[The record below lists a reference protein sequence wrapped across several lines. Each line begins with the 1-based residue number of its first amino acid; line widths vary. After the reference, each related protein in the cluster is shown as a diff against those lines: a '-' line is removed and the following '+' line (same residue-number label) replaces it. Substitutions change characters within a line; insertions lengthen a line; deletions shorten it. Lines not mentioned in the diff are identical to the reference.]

1 MIPAGSIPA
10 MHTAIAAAVVS
21 SEVQSERKGNLKGRL
36 PDSHEIA
43 AVTVPVR
50 QVSQVPYRGRLLAE

>member
-1 MIPAGSIPA
+1 MPAPLLLPAVVVSIPWDESPVKREA
-10 MHTAIAAAVVS
+10 
-21 SEVQSERKGNLKGRL
+21 NLKGRL

>member
-1 MIPAGSIPA
+1 MLSAGSIPA
-10 MHTAIAAAVVS
+10 MHTATADAAVS
-21 SEVQSERKGNLKGRL
+21 SEVQSECEANLKGRL

-50 QVSQVPYRGRLLAE
+50 EVAPIPYRGRLLAD

>member
-1 MIPAGSIPA
+1 
-10 MHTAIAAAVVS
+10 MHTAIAAAAVS

-43 AVTVPVR
+43 TETVPVR
-50 QVSQVPYRGRLLAE
+50 EVAPIPYRGRLLAD